1 MSQNLVFDPYEYE
14 QGRVLLN
21 NAVNDPDCNFFNGV
35 ISDSK
40 NRYVCES
47 EISNFGTDGSF
58 SIMHINCRSLLHKC
72 TQLCT
77 LLNRATVSV
86 VAVTETWLNKSTV
99 ESLHIPGYSFAACCR
114 KDKSGGGVGFLVAT
128 SIDYKIIDIPLQ
140 INSDVIE
147 CQFIDVSLSGKHVL
161 IGSIYRPPN
170 TKIEDFN
177 DELEK
182 ILSCNV
188 LQKYKRMFLAGDFN
202 IDLLKVDSHQP
213 TTVF

>member
-47 EISNFGTDGSF
+47 EISNFDTDGSF

-99 ESLHIPGYSFAACCR
+99 ESFLHIPVVIHLPHVVER
-114 KDKSGGGVGFLVAT
+114 INLVVA
-128 SIDYKIIDIPLQ
+128 L
-140 INSDVIE
+140 
-147 CQFIDVSLSGKHVL
+147 
-161 IGSIYRPPN
+161 
-170 TKIEDFN
+170 DF
-177 DELEK
+177 
-182 ILSCNV
+182 
-188 LQKYKRMFLAGDFN
+188 
-202 IDLLKVDSHQP
+202 
-213 TTVF
+213 